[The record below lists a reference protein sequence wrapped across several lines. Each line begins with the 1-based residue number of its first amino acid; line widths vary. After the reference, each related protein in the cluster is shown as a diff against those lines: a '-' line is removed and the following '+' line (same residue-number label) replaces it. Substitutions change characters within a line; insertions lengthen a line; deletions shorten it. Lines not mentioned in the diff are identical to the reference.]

1 MSGYM
6 ALETCLFIFLL
17 THYSKG
23 FRITLM
29 MQATQKEQATS
40 LKTNLLNNHVEYK
53 LDFRNDF
60 LTDFL

>member
-53 LDFRNDF
+53 
-60 LTDFL
+60 